1 MKRTST
7 TKEKGKLKIFRIKK
21 NDEVKVIAGR
31 DKGKTGRVI
40 RVDHE
45 KERVIVEGVNLRKK
59 AVKKRRQNEQ
69 GGIIEVEAPIHI
81 SNVMVLCKKCG
92 PVRVGYRFENEI
104 KVRFCKKCGE
114 VL

>member
-1 MKRTST
+1 MNRV
-7 TKEKGKLKIFRIKK
+7 EKAKQKKKFKIFRIKK
-21 NDEVKVIAGR
+21 NDEVKVISGR
-31 DKGKTGRVI
+31 DKGKTGRII

-45 KERVIVEGVNLRKK
+45 KESVIVEGVNLRKK

-92 PVRVGYRFENEI
+92 PVRVGYKVENEK
-104 KVRFCKKCGE
+104 KVRYCKKCGE